1 MMKIEALK
9 ITISP
14 KKDESFQMWSQFC
27 GKTINKNTNFQ
38 TLVQSSLKMKSY
50 LVNSEFWALENFCWI
65 HLLTVN
71 KKMTTTFYSFYASSM
86 S

>member
-38 TLVQSSLKMKSY
+38 SSLKMKSN
-50 LVNSEFWALENFCWI
+50 LVNLEFWALKNFCWI
-65 HLLTVN
+65 HLLAVD
-71 KKMTTTFYSFYASSM
+71 TFM
-86 S
+86 